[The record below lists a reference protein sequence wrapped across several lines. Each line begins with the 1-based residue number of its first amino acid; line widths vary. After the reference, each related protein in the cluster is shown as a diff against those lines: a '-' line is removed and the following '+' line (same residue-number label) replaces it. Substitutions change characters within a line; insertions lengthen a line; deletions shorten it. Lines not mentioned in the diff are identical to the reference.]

1 LQEKRVSESEGRE
14 IAPIDVRWVN
24 VEAIGEPGQRR
35 FRLLISSGTETTVFW
50 MEKLQVDALGR
61 ALEQLLDQLPE
72 DEEADDFQAAEPQF
86 DLQSDR
92 QFRVGKLEI
101 GYDETRDR
109 IVLIAYDIEEPESF
123 GPAAVCRL
131 TRTQSS
137 EISEEADRVV
147 AAGRPRCVMCGTPMG
162 PGPHA
167 CANQNGH
174 LREEYELD

>member
-1 LQEKRVSESEGRE
+1 MSESEGRE
-14 IAPIDVRWVN
+14 IAPIDVRWAN
-24 VEAIGEPGQRR
+24 VEALGEPGQRR
-35 FRLLISSGTETTVFW
+35 FRLLIASETETIVLW
-50 MEKLQVDALGR
+50 MEKMQVDALSR
-61 ALEQLLDQLPE
+61 ALEQLLDQLAG
-72 DEEADDFQAAEPQF
+72 EEELVASAEIEPQF
-86 DLQSDR
+86 DLGSDR

-101 GYDETRDR
+101 GYDDTRDR
-109 IVLIAYDIEEPESF
+109 IVLIAYDIEEPEAF

-131 TRTQSS
+131 TRTHSA
-137 EISEEADRVV
+137 EISEEAERVV

>member
-1 LQEKRVSESEGRE
+1 MSESEGRE
-14 IAPIDVRWVN
+14 IAPIEVRWAN
-24 VEAIGEPGQRR
+24 VEALGEPGQRR
-35 FRLLISSGTETTVFW
+35 FRLLIASETETVVLW
-50 MEKLQVDALGR
+50 MEKMQVDALGR
-61 ALEQLLDQLPE
+61 ALEQLLDQLPDD
-72 DEEADDFQAAEPQF
+72 DESVVYTEIEPQF
-86 DLQSDR
+86 DLGSDR

-109 IVLIAYDIEEPESF
+109 IVLIAYDIEEPETF

-131 TRTQSS
+131 TRTHSA
-137 EISEEADRVV
+137 EISEEAERVV
-147 AAGRPRCVMCGTPMG
+147 AAGRPRCVMCGMPMG